1 MAKIRTLKR
10 KLSILQKKEVRIFK
24 KYFQNKNKKLT
35 RIEKIN
41 FEYNRIASYRKYT
54 RLRLRLLNYKN

>member
-54 RLRLRLLNYKN
+54 KLRFRLLNYKK